1 MARFYGSMSGNRGE
15 ATRMGTTDSGMTA
28 HVRGWSLG
36 VRVDARD
43 STEADSFDVHVT
55 SGSNGGAAD
64 RALARVTETEDGCT
78 VSIFDPTSGE
88 TLRTIQLGR

>member
-55 SGSNGGAAD
+55 SGSNGGRSD
-64 RALARVTETEDGCT
+64 LAVARITEKENGCDVT
-78 VSIFDPTSGE
+78 IFNPVTGE
-88 TLRTIQLGR
+88 ELRTFQIG